1 MGHSRVGGWPRW
13 DIRFFFPLDITK
25 NLKVFPNFVGSSLC
39 QFTKMAEWLLA
50 EWKIAK
56 MALLNLFVK
65 FKNCFDQK
73 TSFEA
78 L

>member
-1 MGHSRVGGWPRW
+1 
-13 DIRFFFPLDITK
+13 
-25 NLKVFPNFVGSSLC
+25 
-39 QFTKMAEWLLA
+39 MAEWLLA